1 MTYWIIAIIILN
13 LYVLILTNAPP
24 VVKLNAVMVSVI
36 AFVALIRI
44 WQKKRERAMEKLA
57 DELKELQKENE
68 ELKKFVE
75 KVEED

>member
-57 DELKELQKENE
+57 DELKQLQKENE